1 MDMSEAKITKTELAK
16 QLNISRPTLNKY
28 IANGD
33 IELNLLKTNTKKQ
46 DLDINKRML
55 LIDLYAEK
63 EKMKLIMETIEE
75 KIKDIETLIEA
86 DNEQGTTNTTT

>member
-1 MDMSEAKITKTELAK
+1 MSEAKITKIELAK

-33 IELNLLKTNTKKQ
+33 IDLNLLKTNTKKQ

-86 DNEQGTTNTTT
+86 DNEQGTINTTT